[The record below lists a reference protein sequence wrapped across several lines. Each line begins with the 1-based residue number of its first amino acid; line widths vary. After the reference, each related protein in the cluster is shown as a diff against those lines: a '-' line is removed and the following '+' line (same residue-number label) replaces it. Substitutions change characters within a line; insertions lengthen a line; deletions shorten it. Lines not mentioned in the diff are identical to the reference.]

1 MPGGKNNIRFED
13 GKPFSSTNQ
22 PTNRRKSTKLLTDL
36 LTKEL
41 KQKKEIELEGID
53 TTTGQKARIKIPMPT
68 KEVLIQALLRQAA
81 KGNINAIREV
91 FDRVEG
97 KAMQNIDLT
106 TMGDKMNTS
115 PILQIMPVQVADAP
129 ILEDEPNL
137 FADE

>member
-41 KQKKEIELEGID
+41 KHKKEIELEGID
-53 TTTGQKARIKIPMPT
+53 TTTGQKTRIKIPMPT

-81 KGNINAIREV
+81 KGNIKAIREV

-97 KAMQNIDLT
+97 KAQQAIDVTSLGQS
-106 TMGDKMNTS
+106 MAVKNEYKDKT
-115 PILQIMPVQVADAP
+115 PEE
-129 ILEDEPNL
+129 LEDMLAAMLKKIE
-137 FADE
+137 